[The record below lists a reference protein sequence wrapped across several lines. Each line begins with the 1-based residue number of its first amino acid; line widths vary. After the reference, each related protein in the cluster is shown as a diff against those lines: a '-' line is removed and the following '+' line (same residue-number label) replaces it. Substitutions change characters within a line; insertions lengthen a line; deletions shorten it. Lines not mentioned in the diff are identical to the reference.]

1 MRDEKFLNQCED
13 LRLTAGLHERKLGI
27 ETPRTRFV
35 NNLERSL
42 DLGRD
47 SLEALNRAGLK
58 AERQYVAT
66 QIKQGTTWA
75 KAYGHRTGRECSE

>member
-1 MRDEKFLNQCED
+1 MKDERFHNQCED
-13 LRLTAGLHERKLGI
+13 LRLAAGLRERKLGV

-42 DLGRD
+42 DYGGDALA
-47 SLEALNRAGLK
+47 ALNRAGLK